1 MIKNVY
7 WSSCKIPV
15 ILVRLLMKHEF
26 LREIFEKYSNI
37 KFHEIPV
44 GAESF
49 RADARTGKDE
59 A

>member
-1 MIKNVY
+1 
-7 WSSCKIPV
+7 
-15 ILVRLLMKHEF
+15 MKHEF